1 MKKIII
7 FACLFVGISAFAQ
20 EQDSIVAKDFLY
32 EIILQQEQNT
42 IISQEFQFE
51 EIFQEDLL
59 KEMDALLDL
68 WYIQKQV
75 GSINLGTL
83 NDNSEEDCL
92 IDSVVIKRLR
102 SLHTVVPLMF
112 NSEIR
117 SKIELYVCKRKRT
130 SSIILGL
137 SQYYYPWMR
146 EIFDK
151 YDVPEELIYLTI
163 VESALNPVAVSR
175 AGATGIWQ
183 FMYATGKAYQLE
195 VNTFVDDRRDPFK
208 ATDAAARH
216 LRDLYNIF
224 NDWGLAI
231 SAYNCGAGGVRKAI
245 ARSGG
250 KTDFWGVKPFL
261 PKETQNYFPYYIAA
275 LYLVNYHLEHGIPFA
290 ELTIPFAVDTV
301 MVKKE
306 LHLQQVAEV
315 LDIDLEELK
324 ILNPQYKRL
333 VLPAYTQPYP
343 LRLKHA
349 DILRFIEWEDSIY
362 HYKYDELFYP
372 MKVYEGLF
380 TGVPVNQSDYKKVY
394 HTVKQGENLGSIAN
408 KYGLSIL
415 EIKKMNNLSSNSV
428 KSKQK
433 LLIGYEYLKKPPTK
447 PIEQDS
453 ATIQTPVVDLRT
465 ENREPESGV
474 SQKPASNSPNI
485 YVVKKGDSL
494 SGIAAKFGTT
504 ARKICDYNNLPNI
517 NSIIVGQKLRIPPK

>member
-1 MKKIII
+1 MNKTLPLLV
-7 FACLFVGISAFAQ
+7 ALFFTTTVFAQ
-20 EQDSIVAKDFLY
+20 ELDTIV
-32 EIILQQEQNT
+32 T
-42 IISQEFQFE
+42 QEFLLE
-51 EIFQEDLL
+51 DTFQEDML

-68 WYIQKQV
+68 WYIQRQM
-75 GSINLGTL
+75 GSVNTGTL
-83 NDNSEEDCL
+83 NDNNEEDCL
-92 IDSVVIKRLR
+92 IDSLVISRLQN
-102 SLHTVVPLMF
+102 LHTVIPLIY
-112 NSEIR
+112 NRDIR
-117 SKIELYVCKRKRT
+117 SKIELYVCKRPRT

-151 YDVPEELIYLTI
+151 YNVPEELIYLTI
-163 VESALNPVAVSR
+163 VESALNPIAVSR

-231 SAYNCGAGGVRKAI
+231 SAYNCGGGGVRKAI

-250 KTDFWGVKPFL
+250 KTDFWSVKPFL

-275 LYLVNYHLEHGIPFA
+275 LYLVNYHHEHGIPFA
-290 ELTIPFAVDTV
+290 DLTIPFAVDTV

-333 VLPAYTQPYP
+333 VIPAYNEPYP
-343 LRLKHA
+343 LRLKYN
-349 DILRFIEWEDSIY
+349 DILRFIELEDSIY
-362 HYKYDELFYP
+362 YYKYDELFYP

-380 TGVPVNQSDYKKVY
+380 TGIPVKQTDYNKVY
-394 HTVKQGENLGSIAN
+394 HTVKQGENIGAIAN
-408 KYGLSIL
+408 RYGLSVV
-415 EIKKMNNLSSNSV
+415 EIRKMNNLSSNAI
-428 KSKQK
+428 KPKQR
-433 LLIGYEYLKKPPTK
+433 LLVGYEYLKKPPPK
-447 PIEQDS
+447 PQPQDTTNFQPS
-453 ATIQTPVVDLRT
+453 EINLHTETQKKDSVATQKQT
-465 ENREPESGV
+465 ENIPE
-474 SQKPASNSPNI
+474 I
-485 YVVKKGDSL
+485 YIVKKGDSL
-494 SGIAAKFGTT
+494 SAIAARFGTT
-504 ARKICDYNNLPNI
+504 ARKICEYNNLPNI

>member
-1 MKKIII
+1 MKKLLII
-7 FACLFVGISAFAQ
+7 FFLLIITQAFAQ
-20 EQDSIVAKDFLY
+20 EQDAID
-32 EIILQQEQNT
+32 
-42 IISQEFQFE
+42 SQESQSDE
-51 EIFQEDLL
+51 SFQEEML

-68 WYIQKQV
+68 WYIQKQM
-75 GSINLGTL
+75 GSINMGAL
-83 NDNSEEDCL
+83 NDNNEEDCL
-92 IDSVVIKRLR
+92 IDSVVIKRLQN
-102 SLHTVVPLMF
+102 LHTVIPLIF
-112 NSEIR
+112 NREIR
-117 SKIELYVCKRKRT
+117 SKIELYVCKRQRS

-137 SQYYYPWMR
+137 SQYYFPWMR

-151 YDVPEELIYLTI
+151 YNVPEELIYLTI
-163 VESALNPVAVSR
+163 IESALNPTAVSR

-216 LRDLYNIF
+216 LKDLYNIF

-231 SAYNCGAGGVRKAI
+231 SAYNSGAGYVRKAI
-245 ARSGG
+245 ARSNG

-275 LYLVNYHLEHGIPFA
+275 LYLVSYHLEHGIPFA

-333 VLPAYTQPYP
+333 VLPAYSQPYP
-343 LRLKHA
+343 LRLKNA
-349 DILRFIEWEDSIY
+349 DILRFIELEDSIY
-362 HYKYDELFYP
+362 RYKYDELFYP

-380 TGVPVNQSDYKKVY
+380 TGIPVNQSDYTKVY
-394 HTVKQGENLGSIAN
+394 HTVKQGESLSSIAN
-408 KYGLSIL
+408 KYGLSIF

-433 LLIGYEYLKKPPTK
+433 LLVGYEYIKKPPVQPTNQ
-447 PIEQDS
+447 IQDT
-453 ATIQTPVVDLRT
+453 ANVKTPVIDLHAET
-465 ENREPESGV
+465 YQQEPATP
-474 SQKPASNSPNI
+474 QKQTGTPEI

-494 SGIAAKFGTT
+494 SAIAAKFGTT

-517 NSIIVGQKLRIPPK
+517 NAIIVGQKLRIPPK

>member
-1 MKKIII
+1 
-7 FACLFVGISAFAQ
+7 V
-20 EQDSIVAKDFLY
+20 
-32 EIILQQEQNT
+32 QQEADTTNYQD
-42 IISQEFQFE
+42 FHD
-51 EIFQEDLL
+51 EIL

-68 WYIQKQV
+68 WYIKKQM
-75 GSINLGTL
+75 GSINMGAL

-92 IDSVVIKRLR
+92 IDSVVLGRLQN
-102 SLHTVVPLMF
+102 LHTVIPLVY
-112 NSEIR
+112 NR
-117 SKIELYVCKRKRT
+117 DVKNKIEMYVCKRKRS

-163 VESALNPVAVSR
+163 VESALNPIAVSR

-183 FMYATGKAYQLE
+183 FMYATGKAYKLE

-250 KTDFWGVKPFL
+250 KTEFWGVKPFL
-261 PKETQNYFPYYIAA
+261 PRETQNYFPYYIAA

-290 ELTIPFAVDTV
+290 DLTIPFAVDTV

-315 LDIDLEELK
+315 LEIDLDELK

-333 VLPAYTQPYP
+333 IIPAYSRSYP
-343 LRLKHA
+343 IRLKHT
-349 DILRFIEWEDSIY
+349 DILRFIELEDSIY
-362 HYKYDELFYP
+362 HYKYDELFNP
-372 MKVYEGLF
+372 MKGYETMFAEDL
-380 TGVPVNQSDYKKVY
+380 SDAKKSY
-394 HTVKQGENLGSIAN
+394 HTVKKGETLGAIASR
-408 KYGLSIL
+408 Y
-415 EIKKMNNLSSNSV
+415 
-428 KSKQK
+428 
-433 LLIGYEYLKKPPTK
+433 
-447 PIEQDS
+447 
-453 ATIQTPVVDLRT
+453 
-465 ENREPESGV
+465 
-474 SQKPASNSPNI
+474 
-485 YVVKKGDSL
+485 
-494 SGIAAKFGTT
+494 GTT
-504 ARKICDYNNLPNI
+504 VRRLCDYNNLSNA
-517 NSIIVGQKLRIPPK
+517 NKLSVGQKLRIPPK

>member
-1 MKKIII
+1 L
-7 FACLFVGISAFAQ
+7 FAINVFAQ
-20 EQDSIVAKDFLY
+20 LQDTLSFNEFSVK
-32 EIILQQEQNT
+32 EIFQQEPDST
-42 IISQEFQFE
+42 DSQEFQDD
-51 EIFQEDLL
+51 IL
-59 KEMDALLDL
+59 KDMDALLDL
-68 WYIQKQV
+68 WYIKKQM
-75 GSINLGTL
+75 GNINVGTL
-83 NDNSEEDCL
+83 NDNNEEDCL
-92 IDSVVIKRLR
+92 IDSVVIKRLQN
-102 SLHTVVPLMF
+102 LHTVIPLVF
-112 NSEIR
+112 NREIR
-117 SKIELYVCKRKRT
+117 SKIDLYVCKRKRS

-151 YDVPEELIYLTI
+151 HDVPEELIYLTI

-250 KTDFWGVKPFL
+250 KTDFWSVKPFL
-261 PKETQNYFPYYIAA
+261 PKETQNYFPYYVAA

-290 ELTIPFAVDTV
+290 NLTIPFAVDTI

-333 VLPAYTQPYP
+333 VIPAYSQSYP

-349 DILRFIEWEDSIY
+349 DILRFIELEDSIY
-362 HYKYDELFYP
+362 HYKYEELFTP
-372 MKVYEGLF
+372 LKVYEGLF
-380 TGVPVNQSDYKKVY
+380 TGVPVNSSDYKKVY
-394 HTVKQGENLGSIAN
+394 HTVKQGENLASIAN
-408 KYGLSIL
+408 KYGLSVV
-415 EIKKMNNLSSNSV
+415 EIKKMNNLNSNSV

-433 LLIGYEYLKKPPTK
+433 LFVGYEYVKQAPPK
-447 PIEQDS
+447 SQPQDT
-453 ATIQTPVVDLRT
+453 TIVQTPVIDLHK
-465 ENREPESGV
+465 EIKKEPDNNPE
-474 SQKPASNSPNI
+474 I
-485 YVVKKGDSL
+485 YIVKKGDSL
-494 SGIAAKFGTT
+494 SAIAAKFGTT
-504 ARKICDYNNLPNI
+504 VRKICDYNNLSNA
-517 NSIIVGQKLRIPPK
+517 NTLSIGQKLRIPKQ

>member
-1 MKKIII
+1 MKKILLLPCLLII
-7 FACLFVGISAFAQ
+7 ITAFAQ
-20 EQDSIVAKDFLY
+20 EQDTLFFNEFSF
-32 EIILQQEQNT
+32 ENILKQEQDT
-42 IISQEFQFE
+42 IYFQEFQ
-51 EIFQEDLL
+51 EDML

-68 WYIQKQV
+68 WYIKKQM
-75 GSINLGTL
+75 GGLNMGTL

-92 IDSVVIKRLR
+92 IDSVVTSRLQN
-102 SLHTVVPLMF
+102 LHTVIPLVF
-112 NSEIR
+112 NRDIK

-163 VESALNPVAVSR
+163 VESALNPIAVSR

-224 NDWGLAI
+224 SDWGLAI

-261 PKETQNYFPYYIAA
+261 PRETQNYFPYYIAA

-290 ELTIPFAVDTV
+290 NLTIPFAVDTV
-301 MVKKE
+301 MVIKE

-315 LDIDLEELK
+315 LEIDLDELK
-324 ILNPQYKRL
+324 ILNPQYKKL
-333 VLPAYTQPYP
+333 VIPAYGKFYP

-349 DILRFIEWEDSIY
+349 DILRFIELEDSVY
-362 HYKYDELFYP
+362 QYKYDDFFSS
-372 MKVYEGLF
+372 MKVYEKMFAEDL
-380 TGVPVNQSDYKKVY
+380 SDNKRLY
-394 HTVKQGENLGSIAN
+394 HTV
-408 KYGLSIL
+408 
-415 EIKKMNNLSSNSV
+415 
-428 KSKQK
+428 
-433 LLIGYEYLKKPPTK
+433 
-447 PIEQDS
+447 
-453 ATIQTPVVDLRT
+453 R
-465 ENREPESGV
+465 
-474 SQKPASNSPNI
+474 
-485 YVVKKGDSL
+485 KGDTL
-494 SGIAAKFGTT
+494 GAIAARFGTT
-504 ARKICDYNNLPNI
+504 IRKLCDYNNLSNA
-517 NSIIVGQKLRIPPK
+517 NKLSVGQKIRIPPR

>member
-1 MKKIII
+1 MKKTITTLVT
-7 FACLFVGISAFAQ
+7 LFFSTLLFAQ
-20 EQDSIVAKDFLY
+20 EIEFSLEED
-32 EIILQQEQNT
+32 LQQGQDT
-42 IISQEFQFE
+42 IEFQDN
-51 EIFQEDLL
+51 IL
-59 KEMDALLDL
+59 KDMDALLDL
-68 WYIQKQV
+68 WYIKKQT
-75 GSINLGTL
+75 GSMTTGILS
-83 NDNSEEDCL
+83 DNSEEDCL
-92 IDSVVIKRLR
+92 VDAVVINRLQN
-102 SLHTVVPLMF
+102 LQTIIPLCF
-112 NSEIR
+112 NRDIR
-117 SKIELYVCKRKRT
+117 NKIELYVCKRQRT

-151 YDVPEELIYLTI
+151 YEVPEELIYLTI

-216 LRDLYNIF
+216 LRDLHNIF

-250 KTDFWGVKPFL
+250 KTDFWSVKPFL
-261 PKETQNYFPYYIAA
+261 PRETQNYFPYYVAA

-315 LDIDLEELK
+315 LEIDLEELK

-333 VLPAYTQPYP
+333 VVPAYSHPYP
-343 LRLKHA
+343 IRLKHA
-349 DILRFIEWEDSIY
+349 DILRFIELEDSIY
-362 HYKYDELFYP
+362 HYKHGEFFYP

-380 TGVPVNQSDYKKVY
+380 TGIPVNSSDYKKVY
-394 HTVKQGENLGSIAN
+394 HTVKQGENLGSVAG
-408 KYGLSIL
+408 KYGLSVF

-433 LLIGYEYLKKPPTK
+433 LLVGYEYLKQPQDTTKSQNQNVNLQVQKQNAVVIPKPDENSLTVY
-447 PIEQDS
+447 
-453 ATIQTPVVDLRT
+453 TIQ
-465 ENREPESGV
+465 
-474 SQKPASNSPNI
+474 
-485 YVVKKGDSL
+485 KGDTL
-494 SGIAAKFGTT
+494 SVIAARYGTT
-504 ARKICDYNNLPNI
+504 VRKICEHNNIQSTSTLNI
-517 NSIIVGQKLRIPPK
+517 GQKLRIPPQ

>member
-1 MKKIII
+1 MKKSIYF
-7 FACLFVGISAFAQ
+7 FACLLVVTVVFAQ
-20 EQDSIVAKDFLY
+20 EQDTIFSHELIFEDF
-32 EIILQQEQNT
+32 LQQEQDT
-42 IISQEFQFE
+42 TALSDFQ
-51 EIFQEDLL
+51 DDML

-68 WYIQKQV
+68 WYIQKQM
-75 GSINLGTL
+75 GSINMGAL
-83 NDNSEEDCL
+83 NDNNEGDCL
-92 IDSVVIKRLR
+92 VDSVVSNRIQ
-102 SLHTVVPLMF
+102 SLHTIVPLIY
-112 NSEIR
+112 NREIR
-117 SKIELYVCKRKRT
+117 NKIELYVCKRQRT

-163 VESALNPVAVSR
+163 VESALNPNAVSR

-216 LRDLYNIF
+216 LKDLYNIF

-250 KTDFWGVKPFL
+250 KTDFWNVKSFL

-275 LYLVNYHLEHGIPFA
+275 LYLANYHLDHGIPFA

-315 LDIDLEELK
+315 LEIDIEELK

-333 VLPAYTQPYP
+333 IIPAYNDPYP
-343 LRLKHA
+343 MRLKYA
-349 DILRFIEWEDSIY
+349 DILRFIELEDSIY
-362 HYKYDELFYP
+362 NYKYVELFYP
-372 MKVYEGLF
+372 VKVYEGLF
-380 TGVPVNQSDYKKVY
+380 TGTPVKQADYNKVY
-394 HTVKQGENLGSIAN
+394 HIVRQGENLTSIAN
-408 KYGLSIL
+408 KYGLSVV
-415 EIKKMNNLSSNSV
+415 EIKKMNNLSSNAV

-433 LLIGYEYLKKPPTK
+433 LLVGYEYLKKPPQTNN
-447 PIEQDS
+447 EQLQDTTYLS
-453 ATIQTPVVDLRT
+453 IPDVDLKSDT
-465 ENREPESGV
+465 PKSA
-474 SQKPASNSPNI
+474 SAITPKPAEKQPEVYI
-485 YVVKKGDSL
+485 VKKGDTL
-494 SGIAAKFGTT
+494 GAIASRYGTT
-504 ARKICDYNNLPNI
+504 IRKIADYNNLQNI
-517 NSIIVGQKLRIPPK
+517 NSLSVGQKLKILP